1 MRNSLRSIDGV
12 REVEVDID
20 ENIASV
26 VVAKSIAVDVLI
38 AATTNIGFPSKLKD
52 AND

>member
-1 MRNSLRSIDGV
+1 MRNSLRNIDGV

-20 ENIASV
+20 EEIARV
-26 VVAKSIAVDVLI
+26 VVVQSTAAEILI

-52 AND
+52 TND